1 VRAVE
6 DKGEEDTLA
15 CPETGGLFSGA
26 GTTEADFLAGA
37 AERESSVSSRLLSFF
52 FDLTGMFELRM
63 DKDERGDKG
72 IAATM
77 ASSTVGGTLGMALE
91 ISSSRSMESGLIM
104 DASL

>member
-1 VRAVE
+1 
-6 DKGEEDTLA
+6 
-15 CPETGGLFSGA
+15 
-26 GTTEADFLAGA
+26 
-37 AERESSVSSRLLSFF
+37 
-52 FDLTGMFELRM
+52 M

-77 ASSTVGGTLGMALE
+77 ASSAVVGTPGMALG